1 MCGLVARLG
10 PPAPLGLQLALTALA
25 HRGPDGEGRWSAAG
39 GRLQLGH
46 RRLAVV
52 GGVSATQ
59 PVRLDNSALRDDLS
73 AVLNGEL
80 YGWRATAEK
89 LRAEGLPVGPGDAG
103 LLPALYLREGA
114 GLGGAL
120 RGEFALVVADGRHRR
135 LLALRDRFGVK
146 PLVYAIFEG
155 ALLIAS
161 EAKALF
167 ALGVPAALC
176 PEALRHAL
184 AHQYLPPDRTLFVG
198 VHRLPP
204 GGRLQAYLDED
215 DALHVEVDEW
225 APVGWPVAD
234 DALPGPVAPPPRPAA
249 LRAALAEAVALR
261 LDSERPV
268 GVLLSG
274 GLDSAAI
281 LALAREVRGA
291 IPCFTLRFPGA
302 GFDEG
307 AEAAA
312 LARAMGCPLRAVPV
326 DHAGLLAALPRAVV
340 SAEGLCINGQLAA
353 RRLLSEGVREDGV
366 VVVLS
371 GEGSDELA
379 LGYPHLWADEGQAL
393 ASLGAAHGPQ
403 RGLML
408 PLAGA
413 AGVEAA
419 EVMLGFT
426 PTFLRAKVD
435 FGRRM
440 APLLRPDAAAGRDP
454 VRALLSAPW
463 VAAETAG
470 RRRAHQSAALWA
482 RLCLGGYILQG
493 IADAQEMAVGLEGR
507 PPFLDPAVAAV
518 LQAASVEQ
526 QAGPAGGKAL
536 LRAALAGALPPE
548 VLARPKHPFLAPP
561 LLGALRGAEARLI
574 PQVAGALEAGLH
586 RVPGLDPAACQ
597 AWLRG
602 ALSAPAD
609 TDEIAAMDAVLH
621 TLLSLSALAAALPTP
636 SMGAPHAA

>member
-10 PPAPLGLQLALTALA
+10 PPAPLGLQPALAALA
-25 HRGPDGEGRWSAAG
+25 HRGPDGEGRWAAAG

-52 GGVSATQ
+52 GGASATQ
-59 PVRLDNSALRDDLS
+59 PVRLDEDALRGDLS

-80 YGWRATAEK
+80 YGWRAMAGR

-120 RGEFALVVADGRHRR
+120 RGEFALVVADGRRRR

-146 PLVYAIFEG
+146 PLVYATFEG

-184 AHQYLPPDRTLFVG
+184 AHQYLPPDRTLFAG
-198 VHRLPP
+198 VRRLPP

-215 DALHVEVDEW
+215 DLLHVEVDEW
-225 APVGWPVAD
+225 VGVGWPAAD
-234 DALPGPVAPPPRPAA
+234 EAPRFPPPSAAA

-268 GVLLSG
+268 GALLSG

-281 LALAREVRGA
+281 VALACEAGGP
-291 IPCFTLRFPGA
+291 IPCFTLRFPGT

-312 LARAMGCPLRAVPV
+312 LARGMGCPLRAVPV
-326 DHAGLLAALPRAVV
+326 DHASLLAALPRAVV

-353 RRLLSEGVREDGV
+353 RRLLSEAVREDGV

-393 ASLGAAHGPQ
+393 ARLGAAHGPQ

-419 EVMLGFT
+419 EALLGFT

-435 FGRRM
+435 VGRRL
-440 APLLRPDAAAGRDP
+440 APLLRPGAAAGPDP

-518 LQAASVEQ
+518 LQRASVEQ

-536 LRAALAGALPPE
+536 LRAALVGALPPDA
-548 VLARPKHPFLAPP
+548 LARPKHPFLAPP
-561 LLGALRGAEARLI
+561 LLGALRGADARLI
-574 PQVAGALEAGLH
+574 PAVSGALEAGLH
-586 RVPGLDPAACQ
+586 RVPGLDPAAAQ

-602 ALSAPAD
+602 ALSAPAEL
-609 TDEIAAMDAVLH
+609 DELAAMDAVLH

-636 SMGAPHAA
+636 SMGAPDAA